1 MSRPNLSSLL
11 RPALYTD
18 AIVSGATGVLLV
30 GAAPVLS
37 PWLGLPVELLRVA
50 GLSLVPFVLYVA
62 VVARSTPVRLGHVR
76 AIAIVNLLWVAA
88 SLLLMLVG
96 PDSLTGLGYAF
107 IAVQALVV
115 MAFAEFQWMGY
126 RAAATA

>member
-1 MSRPNLSSLL
+1 
-11 RPALYTD
+11 
-18 AIVSGATGVLLV
+18 
-30 GAAPVLS
+30 
-37 PWLGLPVELLRVA
+37 LLRVA

-76 AIAIVNLLWVAA
+76 VIAIVNLLWVAA